1 MDFKTSHG
9 VDLGRHVLDHGRVF
23 RSLPNPC
30 AVLSPELIIVDVND
44 AYVRLSSLTR
54 EQLVGHRLVDVL
66 PSRLEDAIRELRASL
81 VHVVERRQ
89 PHSIT
94 LLRYPVA
101 TDPEPLDR
109 YWTVQNMP
117 MLDAQGN
124 LLGILNCPIEV
135 TSMVSANP
143 KEASQHA
150 AEGTGLHG
158 LDTREINRHLEQE
171 RRRFRALMQQAPGFV
186 AVGRGPDFVFELANN
201 AYYQLV
207 GHRDILGKPVR
218 QALPELEGQG
228 FFELLDRVY
237 GSGQPY
243 IGRAMPIQV
252 QAEPDAPLVERHID
266 FIYQPIL
273 DEDGRVSGIFVQGH
287 DVTEAHELSRKVS
300 YQAAHDSLTG
310 LANRR
315 EFEARLASAMA
326 EVGND
331 MTHYSLIYLDLDQF
345 KVVNDTCG
353 HAAGDEL
360 LRQVSKRLQASVSA
374 DDTVAR
380 LGGDEFGILLKGVN
394 AAAAA
399 DAAERL
405 RQIVDD
411 IEFSWER
418 RLFGCSAS
426 LGVITLQADIGDATQ
441 ALSAADSACFLAKE
455 RGRNRVQIHRVE
467 DNQIAT
473 RRREMDWVS
482 RLRAALAES
491 RFFLHAQRIVP
502 TRHAERGGKL
512 RAELLLRLREPDG
525 KLAPPMAFIP
535 AAERFGLMPAID
547 RWVIREAFAR
557 LAMLPEALRTTVD
570 LAINLSGTTLSD
582 DRFLPFV
589 REILEESPG
598 LSTQICFEVTET
610 AALQQLSQTADLILE
625 LKALG
630 FRFALDDFGSGM
642 SSLNYLKN
650 LPVDHLKIDG
660 SFIRQITTDPVDAA
674 MVEAMA
680 KVASVMG
687 IQTVAEYVEDE
698 PTRALLERLQIDF
711 VQGFGVHVPE
721 PLVDLMEEHVRRVEL

>member
-1 MDFKTSHG
+1 M
-9 VDLGRHVLDHGRVF
+9 
-23 RSLPNPC
+23 
-30 AVLSPELIIVDVND
+30 LSPELVIVDVND

-54 EQLVGHRLVDVL
+54 EQLVGNRLLDVL
-66 PSRLEDAIRELRASL
+66 PSSLKDAIRELRASL
-81 VHVVERRQ
+81 LHVVDRRQ
-89 PHSIT
+89 PHSIS

-101 TDPEPLDR
+101 TDLEPRDR
-109 YWTVQNMP
+109 YWTVRNMP
-117 MLDAQGN
+117 MLDAEGE

-135 TSMVSANP
+135 TTMVSANP
-143 KEASQHA
+143 KEASAHTH
-150 AEGTGLHG
+150 EGPGHHG
-158 LDTREINRHLEQE
+158 LDAREINQHLEKE

-218 QALPELEGQG
+218 QALPELAGQG

-237 GSGQPY
+237 DSGQPY

-252 QAEPDAPLVERHID
+252 QTEPDAALVERYID

-287 DVTEAHELSRKVS
+287 DVTEAHELSRKVT

-310 LANRR
+310 LVNRR

-326 EVGND
+326 EVGSD
-331 MTHYSLIYLDLDQF
+331 TTPYSLIYLDLDQF

-360 LRQVSKRLQASVSA
+360 LRQVSRRLQACVSA

-380 LGGDEFGILLKGVN
+380 LGGDEFGILLKG
-394 AAAAA
+394 A
-399 DAAERL
+399 DASAAMDTAERL
-405 RQIVDD
+405 RQIIDD
-411 IEFSWER
+411 MEFSWER

-426 LGVITLQADIGDATQ
+426 LGVITLQTDTGDAAR
-441 ALSAADSACFLAKE
+441 ALSAADAACFLAKE
-455 RGRNRVQIHRVE
+455 RGRNRVQIHCAE
-467 DNQIAT
+467 DSQIVT
-473 RRREMDWVS
+473 RRQEMDWVS
-482 RLRAALAES
+482 RLRAAMAEN
-491 RFFLHAQRIVP
+491 RLCLYAQRIVA
-502 TRHAERGGKL
+502 TRQAGPEGKL
-512 RAELLLRLREPDG
+512 RAELLLRLRQRDG

-547 RWVIREAFAR
+547 RWVIREAFDR
-557 LAMLPEALRTTVD
+557 LAMLPPELQNSVD

-589 REILEESPG
+589 REVLRETPA
-598 LSTQICFEVTET
+598 LAAQICFEVTET

-625 LKALG
+625 LKAMG

-650 LPVDHLKIDG
+650 LPVDHVKIDG
-660 SFIRQITTDPVDAA
+660 SFIRQITSDPVDAA

-721 PLVDLMEEHVRRVEL
+721 PLVNLIESHVCGVKL